1 MATKKHKEPQREE
14 AGGIGLRLLF
24 APFRVLRGHSPS
36 AIVIA
41 ACLSVPS
48 TVLAQGYSPA
58 EAPGKM
64 KLPEGFSAKLVA
76 SEPLI
81 RQPVAIDFD
90 DRGRLWVMQYL
101 QYPNP
106 AGLERVKVDR
116 FSRTKYDKVPEPPP
130 KGPKGEDRLT
140 IIDLAD
146 SATNPKRERGSEGK
160 DFLSGLNLASAFQFG
175 HGGVYVLN
183 PPYLLFYADRNRDDI
198 PDGDPEVLLTG
209 FGMDDAHSVA
219 NSLTW
224 GPDGWLYGC
233 QGSTVT
239 SNIRGIEFQQ
249 GVWRYHPRL
258 KEFELFCEGGGNSW
272 GLDFDDDGNLLY
284 STNHGGFVML
294 HGVQGAYLWKQFGKH
309 GELHNPHA
317 YGYFDHVP
325 HQNFFGG
332 HVTVG
337 GIVYR
342 GEAYPEKLRGKYIAG
357 DLLGHGVYWHDI
369 EPRGTTFQTK
379 HGGEL
384 IVANDTWF
392 ATSDVCLGPNGC
404 VYVAD
409 WHDKRTAHP
418 DPDADWDRRNGRVY
432 RIEYA
437 PTNPKRERGS
447 DDTSPTRKRGTEET
461 ASQELPDLAKA
472 SSDDLLKL
480 LFSKNHWLATRAR
493 RMLGEKRDA
502 NVFLP
507 LEKII
512 AESKDEH
519 DALKALWALDV
530 SGGFSEPL
538 GCELLDHKSPLIRRW
553 VVRLLGDPKKVEPAT
568 AARLRKLAEEEVSP
582 LVRSQLA
589 CTAIRLPMK
598 DAMPII
604 RTLLARSDTG
614 DEKDPYIPLL
624 LWWALEHHCIA
635 AELDLPDFLTE
646 GPAAK
651 NPIVQ
656 ETILPRLVRRYVAEG
671 SKDVDEALDEI
682 LTQVAKESL
691 SALLAAL
698 ELGIQQRPV
707 RLKLLPRL
715 VEFVK
720 SQRKGR
726 DASVVLRLL
735 VRLRDQDALWQAL
748 DVILDPK
755 SPEAERIALLNLFPV
770 SSPGS
775 VQNTAEKL
783 LGRAEPERV
792 RLAAISALTQ
802 VPERSGD
809 VILLAAYPRL
819 SDREKGAARVALLSN
834 KPWAGVTLAEVI
846 AGKLSAKDFSVDE
859 LRLVAT
865 HHTDFLD
872 ARVREIW
879 GKVDP
884 PTKEEVLADVRRL
897 NNDLRA
903 FPGDAKSGKELFT
916 KHCANC
922 HKLFSEGSTVG
933 PDLTFANRTDRD
945 FLLIS
950 TVDPSAVVRKEFQS
964 HVARL
969 KNGTVVTGLIVENK
983 PPKMV
988 FVDAKGQKT
997 EVAHSDID
1005 EIKESPTSLM
1015 PDNILK
1021 QLKPDELRDL
1031 FAYLQK
1037 P

>member
-1 MATKKHKEPQREE
+1 MATKKHKEPQKV
-14 AGGIGLRLLF
+14 AGCRSCRFLF
-24 APFRVLRGHSPS
+24 APFRVFRGHPLS
-36 AIVIA
+36 AIVA
-41 ACLSVPS
+41 VACLIVPS
-48 TVLAQGYSPA
+48 TVLPQGYSPA

-64 KLPEGFSAKLVA
+64 KLPEGFSARLVV
-76 SEPLI
+76 SEPTI

-140 IIDLAD
+140 IIDLTD
-146 SATNPKRERGSEGK
+146 SATNPKRERGSATK

-175 HGGVYVLN
+175 YDGVYVLN
-183 PPYLLFYADRNRDDI
+183 PPYLLYYADKNRDDV

-239 SNIRGIEFQQ
+239 ANIRGIEFQQ

-342 GEAYPEKLRGKYIAG
+342 GDAYPEKLRGKYIAG

-384 IVANDTWF
+384 LVANDTWF
-392 ATSDVCLGPNGC
+392 ATSDVCLGPDGC

-432 RIEYA
+432 RIEI
-437 PTNPKRERGS
+437 S
-447 DDTSPTRKRGTEET
+447 SPQTPSAGTHSTRSVLATM
-461 ASQELPDLAKA
+461 PDLSKA
-472 SSDDLLKL
+472 SSDDLAKL

-493 RMLGEKRDA
+493 RILGEKQDA

-507 LEKII
+507 LQKII

-553 VVRLLGDPKKVEPAT
+553 VVRLLGDPKKITAETAT
-568 AARLRKLAEEEVSP
+568 RLRKLAEKDDSP

-589 CTAIRLPMK
+589 CTAKRLPTM
-598 DAMPII
+598 DALPII
-604 RTLLARSDTG
+604 RCLLSRDTG

-624 LWWALEHHCIA
+624 LWWAVEQHCIA
-635 AELDLPDFLTE
+635 AELDLPYFLTE

-651 NPIVQ
+651 NPIVK

-671 SKDVDEALDEI
+671 DEKLEEALDEI
-682 LTQVAKESL
+682 LQQVPKESL
-691 SALLAAL
+691 HSLWVAM
-698 ELGIQQRPV
+698 ELGMQQRPEGKA
-707 RLKLLPRL
+707 RLGSQLMATIKGHFKEKYDFAMLRFLVSAGDSEATQRALEIIADKKAPLEERIPLMALMPRML
-715 VEFVK
+715 
-720 SQRKGR
+720 Q
-726 DASVVLRLL
+726 L
-735 VRLRDQDALWQAL
+735 
-748 DVILDPK
+748 K
-755 SPEAERIALLNLFPV
+755 SPNGSEQNWPNLSDLL
-770 SSPGS
+770 S
-775 VQNTAEKL
+775 
-783 LGRAEPERV
+783 EPESESV
-792 RLAAISALTQ
+792 KLAAIATIVQFGSTN
-802 VPERSGD
+802 
-809 VILLAAYPRL
+809 RL
-819 SDREKGAARVALLSN
+819 SLLKNYSGLTDREKGAVRSACLQDRRSALLFLILIDEGRFPA
-834 KPWAGVTLAEVI
+834 KEV
-846 AGKLSAKDFSVDE
+846 SVEE
-859 LRLVAT
+859 LRSVANYDDPKINALVQK
-865 HHTDFLD
+865 H
-872 ARVREIW
+872 W
-879 GKVDP
+879 GKVAP
-884 PTKEEVLADVRRL
+884 PTKEEILADIRRL

-903 FPGDAKSGKELFT
+903 FPGDAKNGKALFT
-916 KHCANC
+916 KHCATC
-922 HKLFSEGSTVG
+922 HKLFGEGAAVG

-945 FLLIS
+945 YLLIS

-964 HVARL
+964 HVALL

-988 FVDAKGQKT
+988 FVDSKGQKT
-997 EVAHSDID
+997 EVSHSDID
-1005 EIKESPTSLM
+1005 RLQESSISLM

-1031 FAYLQK
+1031 FAYLQAAK